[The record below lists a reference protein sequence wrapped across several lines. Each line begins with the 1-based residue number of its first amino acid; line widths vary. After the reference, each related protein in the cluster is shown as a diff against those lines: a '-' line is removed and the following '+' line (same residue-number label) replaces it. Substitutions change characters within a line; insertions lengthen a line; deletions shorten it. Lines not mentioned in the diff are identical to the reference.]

1 MAIAALERP
10 VERRLRTLAPLV
22 VDDGCD
28 VRVRGGV
35 QDAVRV
41 ALLEWLP
48 LTAGEL
54 HVLAAELENERPA
67 DALAAIVRPPTIWKT
82 CEALAVDSRARVDD
96 AHLGRLRAAA
106 ARLEQQLH
114 VAGLEAAVASDDAC
128 ATVARTVRTRFAT
141 SAFVAARRKE
151 AAPTMNGSRPRTPAL
166 SFACCSSCGRIA
178 RR

>member
-10 VERRLRTLAPLV
+10 VERRLRMLSPLV

-48 LTAGEL
+48 LTASEL
-54 HVLAAELENERPA
+54 CAVEAGLEDDRPA
-67 DALAAIVRPPTIWKT
+67 YALAAIVRPPTIWT
-82 CEALAVDSRARVDD
+82 ACEALAAASTTHVDD
-96 AHLGRLRAAA
+96 EHLGRLRATA
-106 ARLEQQLH
+106 ARLERQLL
-114 VAGLEAAVASDDAC
+114 VAGLQTAIAADDVC
-128 ATVARTVRTRFAT
+128 AAVARTVLARYAA

-151 AAPTMNGSRPRTPAL
+151 AAPTMT
-166 SFACCSSCGRIA
+166 
-178 RR
+178 

>member
-10 VERRLRTLAPLV
+10 VERRLRTLEPLV

-48 LTAGEL
+48 PTAREL
-54 HVLAAELENERPA
+54 RAVESGLEDDRPA
-67 DALAAIVRPPTIWKT
+67 RALAAIVRPPTIWT
-82 CEALAVDSRARVDD
+82 TSEAFAAASIAHVDD
-96 AHLGRLRAAA
+96 EHLGRLRATA
-106 ARLEQQLH
+106 ARLERQLL
-114 VAGLEAAVASDDAC
+114 VAGLQTAVSADDVCAA
-128 ATVARTVRTRFAT
+128 VARTVLARYAA

-151 AAPTMNGSRPRTPAL
+151 AAPTMT
-166 SFACCSSCGRIA
+166 
-178 RR
+178 